1 MPALTADRSP
11 DQLVAELE
19 RLIGVDWP
27 TVWAGVPEDA
37 EKRARWC
44 AGFDWRPLW
53 AEAGLRVRTALGGR
67 LYLASAVPGGP
78 VTRIDHTV
86 WSARARDTDEN
97 ALVTDLAEAHW
108 TACLTALRS
117 LLGNPTWH
125 GTWNTPDFPEL
136 PGPGAWPDAGWR
148 TQYQDPHRVA
158 VWRFRCRRHRCSSS
172 GRRSAQRHDVVRFRP
187 MRGSNSSAMTPTTRS
202 PVGRSGADEPEPCG
216 TRGR

>member
-67 LYLASAVPGGP
+67 LYLASATPGGP

-86 WSARARDTDEN
+86 WSARARDTGEN

-108 TACLTALRS
+108 TACLTALRG

-125 GTWNTPDFPEL
+125 GTWDTPDFPEL
-136 PGPGAWPDAGWR
+136 PGRGPWYSPQWR
-148 TQYQDPHRVA
+148 LDQHDPYRVA
-158 VWRFRCRRHRCSSS
+158 VWRFRTPGAPVFELKATLGTGSEDRPTPADARIELSCHGPREPDDHEPAQGTDVRR
-172 GRRSAQRHDVVRFRP
+172 
-187 MRGSNSSAMTPTTRS
+187 N
-202 PVGRSGADEPEPCG
+202 
-216 TRGR
+216 

>member
-44 AGFDWRPLW
+44 AGFGWRPLW

-67 LYLASAVPGGP
+67 LYLASAAPGGP

-97 ALVTDLAEAHW
+97 ALVTDLAETRW
-108 TACLTALRS
+108 TAGLTALRG

-125 GTWNTPDFPEL
+125 GTWDTPDFPEL

-148 TQYQDPHRVA
+148 TAYQDPHRVA
-158 VWRFRCRRHRCSSS
+158 VWRFRVPQAPVFEFRATLGATARRGPVPANARIELVCHDPDHAES
-172 GRRSAQRHDVVRFRP
+172 RRQAR
-187 MRGSNSSAMTPTTRS
+187 RG
-202 PVGRSGADEPEPCG
+202 
-216 TRGR
+216 

>member
-97 ALVTDLAEAHW
+97 ALVTDLAEARW
-108 TACLTALRS
+108 TACLTALRG

-125 GTWNTPDFPEL
+125 GTWDTPDFPEL
-136 PGPGAWPDAGWR
+136 PGRGPWYSPQWR
-148 TQYQDPHRVA
+148 LDQHDPYRVA
-158 VWRFRCRRHRCSSS
+158 VWRFRTPGAPVFELKATLGTGSEDRPTPADARIELSCHGPREPYDHEP
-172 GRRSAQRHDVVRFRP
+172 AQGTDV
-187 MRGSNSSAMTPTTRS
+187 RGN
-202 PVGRSGADEPEPCG
+202 
-216 TRGR
+216 

>member
-67 LYLASAVPGGP
+67 LYLASATPGGP

-97 ALVTDLAEAHW
+97 ALVTDLAETHW
-108 TACLTALRS
+108 TACLTALRG
-117 LLGNPTWH
+117 LLGNPVWH
-125 GTWNTPDFPEL
+125 GTWDTPDFPEL

-158 VWRFRCRRHRCSSS
+158 VWRFRVPQAPVFEFRATLGATARRGPVPANARIELVCHDPDHAES
-172 GRRSAQRHDVVRFRP
+172 RRQER
-187 MRGSNSSAMTPTTRS
+187 RG
-202 PVGRSGADEPEPCG
+202 
-216 TRGR
+216 